1 MQFISVLKCNI
12 TLLRNSVIIV
22 TIVVIVYPQWY
33 AVDMYSLRLLIVL
46 TFCACMQ
53 ICICVTVHM
62 FAYVPG
68 IVTVSVV
75 DEIADDLRLFLSN
88 SREPIS
94 G

>member
-1 MQFISVLKCNI
+1 
-12 TLLRNSVIIV
+12 
-22 TIVVIVYPQWY
+22 
-33 AVDMYSLRLLIVL
+33 
-46 TFCACMQ
+46 MQ

-62 FAYVPG
+62 FAYIPG

-94 G
+94 GQLHEHFQQTFFLTVYYI